1 MAKITIAGDAVVVT
15 SAMKLEDLR
24 TISKYRPNALTL
36 MGGED
41 GKEPVFAISV
51 IKNGLAGE
59 INKYGASFGSE
70 THDDEKLATITMTA
84 CVAEGDIRE
93 VVADHIGSA
102 IINLTKL
109 EETLPAVLDEIA
121 AEKAAVMDSITVA
134 Q

>member
-41 GKEPVFAISV
+41 GKEPIFAISV
-51 IKNGLAGE
+51 IKNGVGE

-84 CVAEGDIRE
+84 CGIAEGDIRE
-93 VVADHIGSA
+93 VVADYIGSA
-102 IINLTKL
+102 IINLINL
-109 EETLPAVLDEIA
+109 EETLPAVIAEIA